1 MVFFLRLCVFFVGI
15 ISIIF
20 LSISHWLYK
29 TFGNININQ
38 AIWHIKNVDLSILMT
53 VDPDF
58 KIRCLKFSLF
68 IFILIS
74 FWFFLTFK
82 YKFICNLI
90 KKFLIHSRL
99 KNKKVDLCISCYEYS
114 SVKILFVVS
123 LLLFSICIL
132 KIDRQFDIISYIKEP
147 NLPIASE
154 YIENNYSVPDIEAVV
169 FKEKKNLVIVLAES
183 FENTFSNV
191 DGISYTANI
200 DKVRNNAIKNFNMY
214 NTSGTNWTI
223 AAITGWFF
231 GLPLKTPNGING
243 NGYIS
248 KNGFLP
254 HALSVFDVLQH
265 NGFESVL
272 VIGSDKRFYGMDQLF
287 SMHGGFKILDKS
299 AFEADGW
306 NLAANAGTSWG
317 FNDSFVLA
325 RASEEYAR
333 LKKQTKPFVLFIQ
346 TIDTH
351 APNGYCPQLHKKFYD
366 IRDAIVE
373 ADSNLGKFSEQFV
386 EDDNTVYILLG
397 DHLFMGSPQFL
408 SNNMD
413 RTIYNLFHGK
423 LPLISKA
430 KQHEKISAVDIA
442 PTLLH
447 CAGGKWGND
456 KFGLGVSL
464 FSDDH
469 SLLQRD
475 GISKFNSEIMKD
487 STFYSKFY

>member
-147 NLPIASE
+147 NLSIASE
-154 YIENNYSVPDIEAVV
+154 YIENNYSVPDIKAVV

-254 HALSVFDVLQH
+254 HVL
-265 NGFESVL
+265 
-272 VIGSDKRFYGMDQLF
+272 
-287 SMHGGFKILDKS
+287 
-299 AFEADGW
+299 
-306 NLAANAGTSWG
+306 
-317 FNDSFVLA
+317 
-325 RASEEYAR
+325 
-333 LKKQTKPFVLFIQ
+333 
-346 TIDTH
+346 
-351 APNGYCPQLHKKFYD
+351 
-366 IRDAIVE
+366 
-373 ADSNLGKFSEQFV
+373 
-386 EDDNTVYILLG
+386 
-397 DHLFMGSPQFL
+397 
-408 SNNMD
+408 
-413 RTIYNLFHGK
+413 RT
-423 LPLISKA
+423 P
-430 KQHEKISAVDIA
+430 
-442 PTLLH
+442 
-447 CAGGKWGND
+447 CA
-456 KFGLGVSL
+456 
-464 FSDDH
+464 
-469 SLLQRD
+469 QA
-475 GISKFNSEIMKD
+475 E
-487 STFYSKFY
+487 